1 MFGLLVGRGGELM
14 ISDTQAGR
22 VKDSLLTLNR
32 EKKEGS
38 RRGNVERVLVNRAVS
53 LAEGDDGLVG

>member
-1 MFGLLVGRGGELM
+1 M

-38 RRGNVERVLVNRAVS
+38 RRGNVERGQSIGQFPETRVKMGS
-53 LAEGDDGLVG
+53 LG